1 MESNQLVHIPDYYV
15 SKIIDDIEKMEI
27 EDNNSNIN
35 YKNENEENHLGQDL
49 DINRLI
55 FMTESGVFLST
66 LFDYDKYKVNDILNQ
81 QIMLLKSSLQYQ
93 DLNKVTKFMRNIR
106 KSISF
111 NDKPH
116 LLPLI
121 ETDIIPNL
129 IMLLDEKYKEFF
141 ELQFE
146 TAWIITNFATLEN
159 NIVQSYL
166 LNNDGI
172 KKFLKLLTHEDKDM
186 KALVRL
192 ILFKIKFFKVHDSYC

>member
-1 MESNQLVHIPDYYV
+1 
-15 SKIIDDIEKMEI
+15 
-27 EDNNSNIN
+27 
-35 YKNENEENHLGQDL
+35 
-49 DINRLI
+49 
-55 FMTESGVFLST
+55 
-66 LFDYDKYKVNDILNQ
+66 
-81 QIMLLKSSLQYQ
+81 MLLKSSLQYQ

-116 LLPLI
+116 LMPLI

-129 IMLLDEKYKEFF
+129 IMLLDEKYKEFY

-146 TAWIITNFATLEN
+146 TAWIITNFSTLEN
-159 NIVQSYL
+159 NIVQTYL

-172 KKFLKLLTHEDKDM
+172 NKFLKLLTHENIDM

-192 ILFKIKFFKVHDSYC
+192 ILIKIKFFKVHDSYC